1 VTLIVGFTHGQ
12 IQLVEIMMKE
22 CTKLFNEEVCLTVVD
37 LLLKKI
43 NVFFSA
49 EALNLKVMNDKLKVC
64 RLHGTFCS
72 IF

>member
-1 VTLIVGFTHGQ
+1 
-12 IQLVEIMMKE
+12 MKE